1 MSAGLRILVTTD
13 TVGGVWT
20 YALDLARGLLAH
32 DIEVVLA
39 VLGPSPSAEQQKT
52 AAAISGLTLVDTG
65 LPLDWLA
72 PSAGAVRAAGK
83 AIAALATSCG
93 ADIVQLNAPAL
104 AAGCAFPVP
113 VLAVNHSCLT
123 TWWTAVDG
131 GTPGGD
137 YRWRAE
143 LTGIGLRAADHVAA
157 PTTAFARATQQAHRL
172 RVLPSVIHNGR
183 TAVALPAA
191 ARHDFAL
198 TVGRLWDKGKNVA
211 TLDRAAEHLSIPLH
225 AAGPVEGPN
234 GDAITFDHAHLLGE
248 LNEAELARWLAARPV
263 FVSAA
268 LYEPFGLAV
277 LEAAGAGCP
286 LLLSDIPS
294 FRELWDG
301 AAWFVDPLDHRA
313 FADAITRLSGDEFL
327 HRQMGEAAR
336 ERAARYTPAAMARE
350 MAALYAR
357 LAVKA
362 DGGGRR
368 ARAAA

>member
-1 MSAGLRILVTTD
+1 MSAALRILVTAD

-20 YALDLARGLLAH
+20 YALDLARGLAAH
-32 DIEVVLA
+32 DIHVVLA
-39 VLGPSPSAEQQKT
+39 VLGPSPTPEQQQV
-52 AAAISGLTLVDTG
+52 AAAIPGLTLVDTG
-65 LPLDWLA
+65 LPLDWMA

-83 AIAALATSCG
+83 AIAALASDWG
-93 ADIVQLNAPAL
+93 VDIIQLNAPAL

-123 TWWTAVDG
+123 TWWQAVDG
-131 GTPGGD
+131 GVPGGE

-157 PTTAFARATQQAHRL
+157 PTAAFARSTQKAHRL
-172 RVLPSVIHNGR
+172 ETLPSVVHNGR
-183 TAVALPAA
+183 TPLALPAM

-198 TVGRLWDKGKNVA
+198 TVGRLWDKGKNAV

-225 AAGPVEGPN
+225 AAGPLQGPN
-234 GDAITFDHAHLLGE
+234 GDSIAFDHAHPLGE
-248 LNEAELARWLAARPV
+248 LNEPELARWLAARPV

-301 AAWFVDPLDHRA
+301 VAWFVDPLDHRA
-313 FADAITRLSGDEFL
+313 FADAITRLSRDEYL
-327 HRQMGEAAR
+327 HRQMGDAAR

-350 MAALYAR
+350 MATLYTR
-357 LAVKA
+357 LAAKA
-362 DGGGRR
+362 DGGGRS
-368 ARAAA
+368 AKAAA